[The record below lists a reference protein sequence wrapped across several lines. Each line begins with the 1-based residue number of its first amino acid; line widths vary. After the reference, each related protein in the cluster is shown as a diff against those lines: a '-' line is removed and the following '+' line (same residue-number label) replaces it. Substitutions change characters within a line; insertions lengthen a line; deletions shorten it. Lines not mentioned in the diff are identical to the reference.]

1 MLPLLLGI
9 AITLLDQVTK
19 VLVDGNF
26 DLYESIPVVPGL
38 FDLRYIRNTGA
49 AWGLFAGGQFWLA
62 MLSVVVLLA
71 LVIFRRSFFAD
82 GLTDRVAFGLI
93 IGGIIGNFID
103 RVRLEYVIDFMDFH
117 WRGHHFP
124 AFNVADAS
132 ICCGVALY
140 MVAQILL
147 ARRRQRQERECAGVP
162 R

>member
-19 VLVDGNF
+19 FLVDWNF
-26 DLYESIPVVPGL
+26 DLYESVPVIPGL
-38 FDLRYIRNTGA
+38 FTLRYIRNTGA
-49 AWGLFAGGQFWLA
+49 AWGLFAGGQSWLA
-62 MLSVVVLLA
+62 MLSVLVLVA
-71 LVIFRRSFFAD
+71 LVVFRRSFFAA

-93 IGGIIGNFID
+93 IGGIVGNFID
-103 RVRLEYVIDFMDFH
+103 RVRLRYVIDFLDFH

-124 AFNVADAS
+124 AFNVADAA

-140 MVAQILL
+140 MIAQILM
-147 ARRRQRQERECAGVP
+147 ARRQRQERESAGVP

>member
-19 VLVDGNF
+19 FLVDWNF
-26 DLYESIPVVPGL
+26 DLYESVPVIPGL
-38 FDLRYIRNTGA
+38 FTLRYIRNTGA
-49 AWGLFAGGQFWLA
+49 AWGLFAGGQSWLA
-62 MLSVVVLLA
+62 MLSVVVLVA
-71 LVIFRRSFFAD
+71 LVVFRRSFFAV

-93 IGGIIGNFID
+93 IGGIVGNFID
-103 RVRLEYVIDFMDFH
+103 RVRLKYVIDFLDFH

-124 AFNVADAS
+124 AFNVADAA

-140 MVAQILL
+140 MIAQILM
-147 ARRRQRQERECAGVP
+147 ARRQRRAGVP

>member
-1 MLPLLLGI
+1 MLPLLIGI
-9 AITLLDQVTK
+9 AITLIDQVTK
-19 VLVDGNF
+19 FLVDWNF
-26 DLYESIPVVPGL
+26 DLHESVPIVPGL

-93 IGGIIGNFID
+93 IGGIVGNFID
-103 RVRLEYVIDFMDFH
+103 RVRLKYVIDFLDFH
-117 WRGHHFP
+117 WHGQHFP
-124 AFNVADAS
+124 AFNVADAA

-140 MVAQILL
+140 MIAQLL
-147 ARRRQRQERECAGVP
+147 MARRQRRERECAGEP